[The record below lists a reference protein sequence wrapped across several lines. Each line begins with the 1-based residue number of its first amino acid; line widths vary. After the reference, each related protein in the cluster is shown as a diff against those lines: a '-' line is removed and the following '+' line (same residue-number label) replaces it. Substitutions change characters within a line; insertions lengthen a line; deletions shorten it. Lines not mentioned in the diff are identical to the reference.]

1 MMIDLSNPLGMTEA
15 QAAHALSVH
24 PSTLRRWR
32 KNGAVGFTLTPGG
45 RVRYS
50 TEDIR
55 RLVKAMHVD
64 PTLGQPIGA

>member
-1 MMIDLSNPLGMTEA
+1 MTEP
-15 QAAHALSVH
+15 QAAKAVGIH

-50 TEDIR
+50 PEDIR
-55 RLVKAMHVD
+55 RLVHAAHIE
-64 PTLGQPIGA
+64 PTLGKPVDAPRYAPL